1 MAEKLPAD
9 PASAVPVTELPN
21 EPSEPAPARTPGSA
35 SRRVRETLPDP
46 SVSLGAGGADPE
58 APPLSRRDR
67 RRLETF
73 ERLVAAAREEL
84 FNRDLSQIAVEDITN
99 AADVGKGTFFN
110 YFASKEQVTTG
121 MLVELRKNFARCL
134 ADIESGRVSMPDAY
148 VDRAKT
154 YMCPETGRWLTYQQ
168 NLMRG
173 LLSEPVR
180 TDYATQM
187 LAHRQFHRR
196 LMELGQLTGHVRTD
210 ITPDDVIQVS
220 QAFSVGSTVLPW
232 IQGVVPTPESVES
245 WMRGFLRSLTA
256 PVAPAA
262 SAVTADTGT
271 PQRGRSTPQRGGKT
285 ARKPSRAAGR
295 TASAKSRPMARSTR
309 GRVVAKRTSSTKRR
323 AKKR

>member
-9 PASAVPVTELPN
+9 PGPAVPVAEVPK
-21 EPSEPAPARTPGSA
+21 ERSDAPARTPGSA

-46 SVSLGAGGADPE
+46 SVSLLTGGADSD
-58 APPLSRRDR
+58 APPLGRRDR

-154 YMCPETGRWLTYQQ
+154 YMCPETGRWLTYEQ

-187 LAHRQFHRR
+187 QAHRQFHRR

-232 IQGVVPTPESVES
+232 IQGIAPTPESVES
-245 WMRGFLRSLTA
+245 WMRGFLRVL
-256 PVAPAA
+256 VAPEPPAA
-262 SAVTADTGT
+262 LTGT
-271 PQRGRSTPQRGGKT
+271 AETGSRHRQRSKPQRARKT
-285 ARKPSRAAGR
+285 ARRSGR
-295 TASAKSRPMARSTR
+295 TPVRTANAKSRATARSAR
-309 GRVVAKRTSSTKRR
+309 GRVVVTRTSGIKRR